1 MSLRH
6 HGGVRVIVD
15 FANHLAKEGHEVHI
29 FVPRNQFAP
38 LYPLRDDVLVH
49 LLRNSNEE
57 GLFSRLKTLYDLAGA
72 MARVDLEVVVANF
85 FPTAYSSYALRE
97 RVRVVYLV
105 QDVPAFYGRASPMG
119 FLLRVSMGFSYPKA
133 AISRYIAETL
143 GAPAEVISLGVSEA
157 FYPDPDPGL
166 LSEKQH
172 PAILYFP
179 RKQIYKGMEY
189 FIEAVRI
196 LTRRGIRFEIWLVTQ
211 EEESLNPFEDMEVP
225 CLLMDGQ
232 DDNKL
237 RRLYSSAD
245 IFVSSSVVEGFSLP
259 PLEAMACGTPVVMT
273 ECGGAW
279 DYMEPEVNAVVV
291 PVRNSAALAL
301 GIEKLMYSS
310 DLAECLRKGGLETA
324 RRFTASRAARR
335 FEDFLLRAC
344 AN

>member
-15 FANHLAKEGHEVHI
+15 FANHLAESGHEVHI

-38 LYPLRDDVLVH
+38 LYPLRDDVRVH

-57 GLFSRLKTLYDLAGA
+57 GFFSRLKTLYDLAGA
-72 MARVDLEVVVANF
+72 MARVELDVVVANF
-85 FPTAYSSYALRE
+85 FPTAYSSYT
-97 RVRVVYLV
+97 VRRRTKVVYLV
-105 QDVPAFYGRASPMG
+105 QDVPAFYGRLSPMG
-119 FLLRVSMGFSYPKA
+119 FLLRASVSFPYPKA
-133 AISRYIAETL
+133 AISKYIAETL
-143 GAPAEVISLGVSEA
+143 GAPAEIISLGVSDA
-157 FYPDPDPGL
+157 FYPDPDPAL
-166 LSEKQH
+166 VSEKQH

-179 RKQIYKGMEY
+179 RKQAYKGMEY
-189 FIEAVRI
+189 FIDAVRI
-196 LTRRGIRFEIWLVTQ
+196 LSRRGLRFEIWLVTQ
-211 EEESLNPFEDMEVP
+211 EEESLNPFEDMDVP

-237 RRLYSSAD
+237 RKLYSSAD

-279 DYMEPEVNAVVV
+279 DYMEPDVNAVVV
-291 PVRNSAALAL
+291 PVKNSEALAR
-301 GIEKLMYSS
+301 GIERVMLSPE
-310 DLAECLRKGGLETA
+310 LAESLRRGGLETA
-324 RRFTASRAARR
+324 KRFTASRTAKR

-344 AN
+344 TN

>member
-15 FANHLAKEGHEVHI
+15 FANHLSASGHEVHL
-29 FVPRNQFAP
+29 FVPRNQFIP
-38 LYPLRDDVLVH
+38 LYPISEGVRIH

-57 GLFSRLKTLYDLAGA
+57 GIFSRLKTLYDLAQA
-72 MARVDLEVVVANF
+72 MSSVEIDVVVANF
-85 FPTAYSSYALRE
+85 FPTAYTSYLMRARAK
-97 RVRVVYLV
+97 VVYLV
-105 QDVPAFYGRASPMG
+105 QDAPLFYGRFSPMG
-119 FLLRVSMGFSYPKA
+119 FLLRLSMSFPYPKV
-133 AISRYIAETL
+133 AISRYVAETL
-143 GAPAEVISLGVSEA
+143 NAPAEIISLGVSDA

-196 LTRRGIRFEIWLVTQ
+196 LLRRGLRFEVWLVTQ
-211 EEESLNPFEDMEVP
+211 EEESLNPFENMEIP
-225 CLLMDGQ
+225 CLLMDGEN
-232 DDNKL
+232 DDKL

-245 IFVSSSVVEGFSLP
+245 VFVSSSIAEGFSLP

-279 DYMEPEVNAVVV
+279 DYMEPDVNAVVV
-291 PVRNSAALAL
+291 PVRDPLALAD
-301 GIEKLMYSS
+301 GIEKVIGDPGLS
-310 DLAECLRKGGLETA
+310 ERLRKAGLETA
-324 RRFTASRAARR
+324 SRFTASQAAKR
-335 FEDFLLRAC
+335 FQDFLVRAC
-344 AN
+344 LN